1 MTTAAKVAVVML
13 TTLTLA
19 PMQSRA
25 ACAWVLW
32 LTSWD
37 DKTKE
42 YQYRY
47 RGAYSTKSECDDD
60 AAFRNR
66 NIKRESDRD
75 PSLYIGVLTCVPDT
89 IDPREKGA
97 TR

>member
-1 MTTAAKVAVVML
+1 M
-13 TTLTLA
+13 
-19 PMQSRA
+19 
-25 ACAWVLW
+25 LW

-37 DKTKE
+37 DQTKE

-47 RGAYSTKSECDDD
+47 RDAFSTKSECDDD

-66 NIKRESDRD
+66 NIKEARERDRD
-75 PSLYIGVLTCVPDT
+75 PSLYIGVLKCVPDT
-89 IDPREKGA
+89 IDPREKGS